1 MRQLVYTMLI
11 SNNHPSIHLWWK
23 ENLVKHRKL
32 SKYYETDCKTGL
44 FTYICIFSGKKIW
57 NQKKKKK
64 NQKNQKGNF
73 KIDER
78 VNSDRGSSYWKNIE
92 DIEKTAES
100 VKSLEEAVEVV
111 NNMEKI
117 IKSNKCNILAYLAY
131 QQDQIFE
138 KCKVN

>member
-1 MRQLVYTMLI
+1 MK
-11 SNNHPSIHLWWK
+11 P
-23 ENLVKHRKL
+23 
-32 SKYYETDCKTGL
+32 
-44 FTYICIFSGKKIW
+44 
-57 NQKKKKK
+57 KKKK
-64 NQKNQKGNF
+64 NQKNQRRNF

-117 IKSNKCNILAYLAY
+117 IKSNKCNILAHLPY

>member
-1 MRQLVYTMLI
+1 MRQLVYTMFI
-11 SNNHPSIHLWWK
+11 SNNHPSFHLWWK
-23 ENLVKHRKL
+23 ENLVKHQKL
-32 SKYYETDCKTGL
+32 SKYYETDCRTGL
-44 FTYICIFSGKKIW
+44 FTYICIFSAKEIW
-57 NQKKKKK
+57 NRKKK
-64 NQKNQKGNF
+64 NQKNQRRNF

-117 IKSNKCNILAYLAY
+117 IKSNKCNILAYLPY

>member
-1 MRQLVYTMLI
+1 MKLIVELVYLLI
-11 SNNHPSIHLWWK
+11 FVFFQL
-23 ENLVKHRKL
+23 RKF
-32 SKYYETDCKTGL
+32 ETE
-44 FTYICIFSGKKIW
+44 
-57 NQKKKKK
+57 KKK
-64 NQKNQKGNF
+64 NQKNQRRNF

-117 IKSNKCNILAYLAY
+117 IKSNKCNILAYLPY